1 MGLLVL
7 WETPY
12 NICSYLKM
20 MFPSILV
27 EVVEFL
33 NSVTIAVSESHED
46 GRVNSIDDED
56 TIIDLLIEKYGA
68 ENIEKPKERNWWDV
82 KVFGYPLNI
91 KSSKYGSAADNFSS
105 KAAILYALTN
115 LDESEVNVSSWKK
128 FQDALKNNSTDD
140 NNRDYYIF
148 TLNKVTNEVHLASLK
163 TLAKITPN
171 GNNLPFQ
178 IKWRENTEPV
188 QRTHGQAYE
197 FLVKCY
203 KESVHRK
210 ISAHDGFEKL

>member
-1 MGLLVL
+1 
-7 WETPY
+7 
-12 NICSYLKM
+12 

-33 NSVTIAVSESHED
+33 NGITISVSEKHGD

-56 TIIDLLIEKYGA
+56 TIIDLLIEKYGS
-68 ENIEKPKERNWWDV
+68 ENVEKPVERNWWDV

-105 KAAILYALTN
+105 KAAILYALTD
-115 LDESEVNVSSWKK
+115 LPEDKVNVQSWKK
-128 FQDALKNNSTDD
+128 FQDALKNHSSND

-148 TLNKVTNEVHLASLK
+148 SLNKVTNEVHLTSLK
-163 TLAKITPN
+163 TLNKLTPN

-178 IKWRENTEPV
+178 IKWKDNIISV
-188 QRTHGQAYE
+188 QRTHRQAYE
-197 FLVKCY
+197 FLVGCY
-203 KESVHRK
+203 KQSVLKK
-210 ISAHDGFEKL
+210 ISAHDGYDAL

>member
-1 MGLLVL
+1 MIL
-7 WETPY
+7 T
-12 NICSYLKM
+12 

-27 EVVEFL
+27 EVVSYL
-33 NSVTIAVSESHED
+33 NSISISVSEKHGD

-56 TIIDLLIEKYGA
+56 TIIDLLIEKYGE
-68 ENIEKPKERNWWDV
+68 ENVERPKERNWWDV

-105 KAAILYALTN
+105 KAAILYALTD
-115 LDESEVNVSSWKK
+115 LPEDKVNVQRWKK
-128 FQDALKNNSTDD
+128 FQELLKNHSGED

-178 IKWRENTEPV
+178 IKWRDNSQSVE
-188 QRTHGQAYE
+188 RTHRQAYE
-197 FLVKCY
+197 FLVECY
-203 KESVHRK
+203 KESVRK
-210 ISAHDGFEKL
+210 KINAHDGFEDF